1 MLNRNQ
7 KIVEE
12 FLQYLQL
19 EKQYSLNTTQAYKV
33 DLNQF
38 FNSLESKLV
47 FTEIS
52 TNDIQLFLQRLSRNK
67 MSERT
72 LSRKLASIKSLFNYL
87 LRQNKIAV
95 NIAKLIKSPK
105 IPKRLP
111 NYLSTGE
118 ISSLLNYPYGD
129 TFKDFRDRLI
139 LELFYATGLRISEL
153 IKIKIAD
160 IQAEGGT
167 IKVLGKGNKERIV
180 IFGKTASNILREYLK
195 RRFDYEK
202 FNLSVYL
209 FPQLKKSKD
218 GSMNSHIHVKT
229 VFNIVKKYIRQVS
242 SDEKLSPHSIR
253 HSFATHLLN
262 NGADLIAVKD
272 LLGHVSL
279 SSTQV
284 YTHVQIKKIKDVYNQ
299 AHPHAK

>member
-12 FLQYLQL
+12 FLQYLKL
-19 EKQYSLNTTQAYKV
+19 EKQYSFHTTRAYKV

-38 FNSLESKLV
+38 FNSLKSKLV

-52 TNDIQLFLQRLSRNK
+52 TNDIQLFLQRLSQNK

-87 LRQNKIAV
+87 LRQNKITV
-95 NIAKLIKSPK
+95 NIAKLIKAPK

-153 IKIKIAD
+153 IKIKVGD
-160 IQAEGGT
+160 IQVEGGT

-180 IFGKTASNILREYLK
+180 VFGKTASNILREYLK
-195 RRFDYEK
+195 QRFDYEK
-202 FNLSVYL
+202 FNLSQYL

>member
-12 FLQYLQL
+12 FLQYLKL
-19 EKQYSLNTTQAYKV
+19 EKQYSLHTTRAYKV

-38 FNSLESKLV
+38 FNSLKSKLV

-52 TNDIQLFLQRLSRNK
+52 TNDIQLFLQRLSQNK

-87 LRQNKIAV
+87 LRQNKITV
-95 NIAKLIKSPK
+95 NIAKLIKAPK

-153 IKIKIAD
+153 IKIKVGD
-160 IQAEGGT
+160 IQVEGGT

-180 IFGKTASNILREYLK
+180 VFGKTASNILREYLK
-195 RRFDYEK
+195 QRFDYEK
-202 FNLSVYL
+202 FNLSQYL